1 MNKNTTFRVIP
12 VKTGTQAF
20 KIMFFLISLQAYA
33 KPYTV
38 MLDPAGDARNTGRLI
53 DDTFERSLTLSCAQQ
68 LKQELEANIS
78 GLQVV
83 VTRSAGETIEPLQN
97 AHFANR
103 LGVDLF
109 IRIQVFQEHTARD
122 TISIYTVSWGD
133 ECVVRMSDMTF
144 VSYDKAHLK
153 NFDRTKTL
161 ASSLHAACEKLMP
174 GSCMGI
180 FAIPCRPLLGIIAPA
195 LCIEV
200 GLTAKT
206 SWPLHVKN
214 MSIAL
219 IELIRTAQV

>member
-33 KPYTV
+33 KPYTL
-38 MLDPAGDARNTGRLI
+38 MLDPAGDARSTGRLI
-53 DDTFERSLTLSCAQQ
+53 DDVFERSLTLSCAQQ
-68 LKQELEANIS
+68 LKQELEENIP

-83 VTRSAGETIEPLQN
+83 VTRAAGETIEPLQN

-103 LGVDLF
+103 LGVDF
-109 IRIQVFQEHTARD
+109 FVRIQVFQEHAARD

-133 ECVVRMSDMTF
+133 ECAVRTGDMSF

-161 ASSLHAACEKLMP
+161 ASGLHAAYTKLVP
-174 GSCMGI
+174 GSCIGV
-180 FAIPCRPLLGIIAPA
+180 FAIPCTPLLGITAPA

-200 GLTAKT
+200 GLTVKN
-206 SWPLHVKN
+206 SWPLHIKN
-214 MSIAL
+214 MNIAL
-219 IELIRTAQV
+219 TELIRTARV